1 MKISIVYHS
10 ESGNT
15 KAIAEFIAKGA
26 SSIDGI
32 EVKPMSI
39 TDIDEDFLNQ
49 SVAIIFGCPTYAGT
63 FSHQMKTWMDT
74 ASLKRFEGKIGA
86 VFATENYLGGGA
98 DVALMGM
105 VGHLLVGGMLVYS
118 GGAAHGHPYTHFG
131 AVCIRNGDE
140 FQQQRAII
148 FGERIA
154 KKVKQLFEKS

>member
-15 KAIAEFIAKGA
+15 KGVADLIAKGA
-26 SSIDGI
+26 SAISDV

-39 TDIDEDFLNQ
+39 NNIDEEFL
-49 SVAIIFGCPTYAGT
+49 SLSDAIIFGCPTYAGT
-63 FSHQMKTWMDT
+63 FSHQMKKWMDT
-74 ASLKRFEGKIGA
+74 ISLKRFEGKLAA

-98 DVALMGM
+98 DIALMGM

-118 GGAAHGHPYTHFG
+118 GGAGHGHPYTHFG
-131 AVCIRNGDE
+131 AVCIREGDE
-140 FQQQRAII
+140 FQQQRALI

-154 KKVKQLFEKS
+154 KKAKQLFG